1 MKQTF
6 SAGRKSAATA
16 SGSATENLE
25 RVDSMSYTTRNC
37 DICGKLMIH
46 VDSRRH
52 ICRECSKEQRD
63 EEKAS
68 TKGTAH
74 IVGKTAKKA
83 KDPPLKRRVKP
94 ITQCVREAQALGIS
108 YGRYVQRGYDKVV
121 LSTIKQKER
130 KRKNG
135 HS

>member
-1 MKQTF
+1 MQPP

-16 SGSATENLE
+16 KDTATANTE

-68 TKGTAH
+68 AKSTAH
-74 IVGKTAKKA
+74 TVGETSAKQEP
-83 KDPPLKRRVKP
+83 PPLKRRVKP
-94 ITQCVREAQALGIS
+94 IAQCVREAEALGIS
-108 YGRYVQRGYDKVV
+108 YGRYVQRGYDKITWKKILKLEV
-121 LSTIKQKER
+121 L
-130 KRKNG
+130 
-135 HS
+135 

>member
-1 MKQTF
+1 
-6 SAGRKSAATA
+6 
-16 SGSATENLE
+16 
-25 RVDSMSYTTRNC
+25 MSYTTRNC

-74 IVGKTAKKA
+74 TVGETAKKQ
-83 KDPPLKRRVKP
+83 KTPPLKRRVKP
-94 ITQCVREAQALGIS
+94 IAQCVREAQALGIS
-108 YGRYVQRGYDKVV
+108 YGIYVQRGYDKVV

-135 HS
+135 RS

>member
-1 MKQTF
+1 
-6 SAGRKSAATA
+6 
-16 SGSATENLE
+16 
-25 RVDSMSYTTRNC
+25 MSYTTRNC

-46 VDSRRH
+46 VDSRRR
-52 ICRECSKEQRD
+52 ICRECSKKQRD

-68 TKGTAH
+68 AIGTAH
-74 IVGKTAKKA
+74 TVGETAGKQEQA
-83 KDPPLKRRVKP
+83 NPPPKRRIKP
-94 ITQCVREAQALGIS
+94 IAQCVRDADALGIS

-135 HS
+135 CS